1 MSEEYRRRQRA
12 GNWPTRGRWNPDG
25 LPDWYL
31 EMLVGL
37 AGSLTRWRD
46 SHDPA
51 PRLDPRCDPRD
62 RPQRQPTTGGCH
74 ACD

>member
-1 MSEEYRRRQRA
+1 MTGEYRRRQRD
-12 GNWPTRGRWNPDG
+12 GKWPTNGRWNPDG

-37 AGSLTRWRD
+37 CGRLNRWRD
-46 SHDPA
+46 PRDPG
-51 PRLDPRCDPRD
+51 PLFDPRCDPRS
-62 RPQRQPTTGGCH
+62 RPRRQTTGGCH

>member
-1 MSEEYRRRQRA
+1 MTGEYRRRQRD
-12 GNWPTRGRWNPDG
+12 GKWPTNGRWNPDG

-37 AGSLTRWRD
+37 AGRLNRWRD
-46 SHDPA
+46 PHDPA
-51 PRLDPRCDPRD
+51 QRLDPRCDPRI
-62 RPQRQPTTGGCH
+62 RPRQSTTGGCH

>member
-1 MSEEYRRRQRA
+1 MSGEYSSRQHA
-12 GNWPTRGRWNPDG
+12 GKWPSTCRGNPDG

-31 EMLVGL
+31 GILVGL
-37 AGSLTRWRD
+37 AGNLTGWRD
-46 SHDPA
+46 PRDSG

-62 RPQRQPTTGGCH
+62 RPRRQPTTGGCH